1 LYRWVLTA
9 QHSITARYDMDVP
22 LTLLLHGLTQA
33 EQEDT
38 MRDASELVA
47 QPLMKGKGAQKA

>member
-1 LYRWVLTA
+1 
-9 QHSITARYDMDVP
+9 MDVP